1 MTFWSVLLWPI
12 GIMIMKV
19 FDCREGEDKW
29 SDTLYTNVCGDM
41 DHAGNRDVFAVGAL
55 DS

>member
-1 MTFWSVLLWPI
+1 MTFWYVLLWPI

-41 DHAGNRDVFAVGAL
+41 DQATATFL
-55 DS
+55 Q